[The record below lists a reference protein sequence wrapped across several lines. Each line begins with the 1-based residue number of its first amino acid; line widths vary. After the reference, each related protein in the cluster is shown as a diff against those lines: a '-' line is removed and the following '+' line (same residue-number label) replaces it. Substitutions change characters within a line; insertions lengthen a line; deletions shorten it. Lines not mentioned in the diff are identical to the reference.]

1 MVYPV
6 FESKSIAARCQKDL
20 DQFKQLT
27 KHQSNFSFILYD
39 AEDATFQTMKD
50 AIAPL
55 LSFFDQ
61 KLGSAKY
68 VDEISHMESA
78 TQQDLWIARTYLF
91 YQLLIYATMTF
102 KSQALY
108 DEVYASVKHDS
119 YRADISSECENFKMG
134 IFGSLT
140 PTSDIDLGIQYSG
153 KTIQT
158 PGLAYVVSAFES
170 LFLIFTGRPS
180 LDFDIETYADMMTI
194 PNLDP
199 TTEQTNPDMFY
210 LDASIFNKEQ
220 FMKVLPCAFNSI
232 ARNILL
238 AYDKAIPLNNRNLQE
253 INRIFESVTHPVV
266 RFQLSKETLYRDA
279 MTKMDTFL
287 KMDYESARQAYYQK
301 VYAAESSKDALLEDE
316 ALRNPDRIADTMFLI
331 GEALSYRMESYTC
344 APTVIHVVRILQASK
359 NSLLKYETTTPA
371 DLCIGR
377 QQLLDPF
384 CSIGYY
390 GFVLSSLEQLG
401 YMYRFHTTYCVEG
414 KGHYDLE
421 KCEKKQKKYKARL
434 ENAEMYLTRV
444 QPRNE
449 MTPTMTPLQARR
461 RSSPPSA
468 PLKAPRSPSIK
479 VQGGRRTKKRLQRK
493 RRSTIRKHTK

>member
-6 FESKSIAARCQKDL
+6 FEISSIAARCQRDL
-20 DQFKQLT
+20 DQFKELT
-27 KHQSNFSFILYD
+27 KHQSKFSFTLYD
-39 AEDATFQTMKD
+39 AEDATFQKMKD
-50 AIAPL
+50 GIAPL
-55 LSFFDQ
+55 LSFFS
-61 KLGSAKY
+61 KALGSKKY
-68 VDEISHMESA
+68 VDEISHMASA
-78 TQQDLWIARTYLF
+78 IQQDLWIARTYLF

-102 KSQALY
+102 KSEALY
-108 DEVYASVKHDS
+108 NEVYTSVTHDA
-119 YRADISSECENFKMG
+119 YRADIASECENFKMG

-194 PNLDP
+194 PNLDHN
-199 TTEQTNPDMFY
+199 TEQTNPDMFY
-210 LDASIFNKEQ
+210 LDASIFDKEQ

-238 AYDKAIPLNNRNLQE
+238 AYDKTVPLNNRNLVE
-253 INRIFESVTHPVV
+253 INRIFESVTHPFV
-266 RFQLSKETLYRDA
+266 RFQLSKEELYRNA
-279 MTKMDTFL
+279 MTKMDAFL

-301 VYAAESSKDALLEDE
+301 VYAAEASKDALLEDE
-316 ALRNPDRIADTMFLI
+316 ALRNPGRIADTMFLI
-331 GEALSYRMESYTC
+331 GDALSYRMESYTC

-359 NSLLKYETTTPA
+359 NSLQKYETTIPA
-371 DLCIGR
+371 DLCMGK

-414 KGHYDLE
+414 KGHFDRE

-444 QPRNE
+444 QPKNE
-449 MTPTMTPLQARR
+449 MPTPPKAQLQARR
-461 RSSPPSA
+461 SSAPPA
-468 PLKAPRSPSIK
+468 PLKPPRSIK
-479 VQGGRRTKKRLQRK
+479 LQAGRRTKKRLLRK
-493 RRSTIRKHTK
+493 RRATIRKHKK